1 MLGPASDKMLRRTC
15 SVIWFVNTVLIL
27 HVVVLCCCSGCSVP
41 ADAETITESAP
52 PPPDWKVTVFDDE
65 GEVNRSFYSQGFS
78 WDVPRIT
85 IQQPDDYEAIQ
96 AYVFCNGR
104 VVAERLTEAEQQ
116 YWVETGEPMP
126 VSHEL

>member
-1 MLGPASDKMLRRTC
+1 
-15 SVIWFVNTVLIL
+15 
-27 HVVVLCCCSGCSVP
+27 
-41 ADAETITESAP
+41 
-52 PPPDWKVTVFDDE
+52 
-65 GEVNRSFYSQGFS
+65 VNRSFYSQGFS